1 MLVYIVR
8 HGESEAPA
16 KGKGHGSEERHLTPD
31 GRLWAKRVVSVAE
44 KELGFRPDLILSS
57 PLARAKETA
66 EIARDTLDLK
76 SEIKIEEC
84 LLGERPVHDVYATLR
99 KLKSLQ
105 SVALVS
111 HLPLINHLVA
121 DLLGA
126 ESNIGLHTGAIAGI
140 QCKGNP
146 GHAKGSLRWL
156 LPPLQW
162 FDGKQWPT

>member
-16 KGKGHGSEERHLTPD
+16 KGKGHATEERHLTPD

-66 EIARDTLDLK
+66 EIARETLDLK
-76 SEIKIEEC
+76 SEIQIEEC
-84 LLGERPVHDVYATLR
+84 LLGERPVQDVYATLR

-126 ESNIGLHTGAIAGI
+126 ESHIGLQTGGTAGI

-146 GHAKGSLRWL
+146 DVAKVA
-156 LPPLQW
+156 LPRTCPAL
-162 FDGKQWPT
+162 